1 MLTLVRTQREGYVL
15 QTVTTST
22 CLMDTHVYLM
32 GTVIQE
38 QHGSGNKPTGV
49 GVGVGELIV
58 IVENKITWVLT
69 DFTQA

>member
-1 MLTLVRTQREGYVL
+1 
-15 QTVTTST
+15 
-22 CLMDTHVYLM
+22 MDTHVYLM

-58 IVENKITWVLT
+58 SVENKITWVLT
-69 DFTQA
+69 DFTQAWIRAIRSKKSQERSVTPAP